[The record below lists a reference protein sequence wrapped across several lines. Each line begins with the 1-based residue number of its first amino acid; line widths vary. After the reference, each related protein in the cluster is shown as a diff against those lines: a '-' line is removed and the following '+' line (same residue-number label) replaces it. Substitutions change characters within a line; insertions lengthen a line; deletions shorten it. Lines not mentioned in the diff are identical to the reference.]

1 MADLMQAS
9 AQQMNRPKDERF
21 PTLSAL
27 AQATMT
33 RRKASIEVDVP
44 KEDFTKV
51 RASVSDE
58 GLITLGGHALNS
70 WTAQQLCSRVS
81 APYGYLRKL
90 PVDLTAACL
99 NQGLI
104 THLEDDTNHRDTSL
118 LITPSTDTQS
128 SRLRAI
134 TSTSYTRIW
143 DHEVVAML
151 MEHAVGFGPPR
162 LFGREGTEGR
172 NGSGLYAGDRD
183 MFAFMV
189 NEDDRID
196 IPGGDSLG
204 RGFFVWNSEVG
215 ASSFGFMTF
224 LFNYVC
230 CNHIV
235 WGAAEI
241 EEFKVRHVG
250 KAREMLMELPKALE
264 TLRMRGGKMRE
275 QELILQAMTLEFGTG
290 KSSVTEDIQRHAAQ
304 HKVKLTQHEIAGAL
318 DMAAQE
324 EDLHPGTSP
333 HSLWG
338 VVQGLTAYARDI
350 PFAEKRVDV
359 ETRAGK
365 LLPALV

>member
-1 MADLMQAS
+1 MADLFQAS
-9 AQQMNRPKDERF
+9 TQQMTRPKDERYD
-21 PTLSAL
+21 TLSDL
-27 AQATMT
+27 AQATT
-33 RRKASIEVDVP
+33 ARRKASVEADVP
-44 KEDFTKV
+44 KDDFTKV
-51 RASVSDE
+51 RASVTDE
-58 GLITLGGHALNS
+58 GLLTLGGHALNS
-70 WTAQQLCSRVS
+70 WTATQLCQRVS

-104 THLEDDTNHRDTSL
+104 NHNKDETNHRDTSL
-118 LITPSTDTQS
+118 LITPGDATHA

-134 TSTSYTRIW
+134 TSTSYSRIW
-143 DHEVVAML
+143 DHEVVQVL

-162 LFGREGTEGR
+162 LFGKEGTEGQ

-196 IPGGDSLG
+196 VPGGDSLG

-224 LFNYVC
+224 LLNFVC

-235 WGAAEI
+235 WGVQEVGQ
-241 EEFKVRHVG
+241 FKVRHVG
-250 KAREMLMELPKALE
+250 SARDKLMEFPKALE
-264 TLRMRGGKMRE
+264 ALRLRGGKMRE
-275 QELILQAMTLEFGTG
+275 QELILQAMAMEFSTDVESAT
-290 KSSVTEDIQRHAAQ
+290 KDIAKHAATQ
-304 HKVKLTQHEIAGAL
+304 KVKLTQGEIAGAL
-318 DMAAQE
+318 DMAVQE
-324 EDLHPGTSP
+324 EDLHPGASP

-338 VVQGLTAYARDI
+338 FVQGLTAYARDI

-359 ETRAGK
+359 ETRAGL
-365 LLPALV
+365 LLPQVA

>member
-1 MADLMQAS
+1 MT
-9 AQQMNRPKDERF
+9 RPQDERF
-21 PTLSAL
+21 ASLSDLLQSTL
-27 AQATMT
+27 T
-33 RRKASIEVDVP
+33 RRKGSVEVDMS
-44 KEDFTKV
+44 KDDFTKV
-51 RASVSDE
+51 RASVTDE
-58 GLITLGGHALNS
+58 GLIALGGHALNA
-70 WTAQQLCSRVS
+70 WTAQQLCQRVS

-104 THLEDDTNHRDTSL
+104 NHLSDDVNHRDTSL
-118 LITPSTDTQS
+118 LIAPGSGTQN

-162 LFGREGTEGR
+162 LFGQEGTEGKS
-172 NGSGLYAGDRD
+172 GSGLYAGDRD

-189 NEDDRID
+189 NEDDRIE

-215 ASSFGFMTF
+215 ASSYGFMTF
-224 LFNYVC
+224 LFNEVC

-241 EEFKVRHVG
+241 QEVKVRHVG
-250 KAREMLMELPKALE
+250 KAREVFAQFPKALE
-264 TLRMRGGKMRE
+264 TLRLRGGQMRE
-275 QELILQAMTLEFGTG
+275 QELILQAMAMEFGTG
-290 KSSVTEDIQRHAAQ
+290 KTTVQEDLAKHAAKQ
-304 HKVKLTQHEIAGAL
+304 KVKLTQTEVAAAL
-318 DMAAQE
+318 DMAVQE
-324 EDLHPGTSP
+324 ESLHPGTSP

>member
-9 AQQMNRPKDERF
+9 AQQMNRPTDERF

-27 AQATMT
+27 AQATRA
-33 RRKASIEVDVP
+33 RRMASLEVDVP

-58 GLITLGGHALNS
+58 GLITLGGHALNA
-70 WTAQQLCSRVS
+70 WTAQQLCQRVS

-99 NQGLI
+99 NQGLM
-104 THLEDDTNHRDTSL
+104 THLADETEHRDTSL
-118 LITPSTDTQS
+118 LITPSTETHS

-162 LFGREGTEGR
+162 LFGKEGTEGQ

-196 IPGGDSLG
+196 VPGGDSLG

-235 WGAAEI
+235 WGSVEV

-250 KAREMLMELPKALE
+250 KARDILMSLPKALE
-264 TLRMRGGKMRE
+264 TLRLRGGKMRE
-275 QELILQAMTLEFGTG
+275 QELILQAMNLEFGIGTTP
-290 KSSVTEDIQRHAAQ
+290 VEEDIQRHAAKQ
-304 HKVKLTQHEIAGAL
+304 KVKLTQNEITGAL
-318 DMAAQE
+318 GMAVQE
-324 EDLHPGTSP
+324 EGLHSNTSP

-338 VVQGLTAYARDI
+338 FVQGLTAYARDI